1 LPDVHFLLL
10 LLLEVHF
17 LLLLQELLVSL
28 QNQLLEF
35 IKRLHTT
42 EVERCR
48 LLQEVQ
54 RLQEEAEKLGKEELV
69 SEGEDLAITQQVQ
82 LYLYKL
88 NNR

>member
-1 LPDVHFLLL
+1 M
-10 LLLEVHF
+10 
-17 LLLLQELLVSL
+17 SL